1 MVCNL
6 RHANTALFTSAGEE
20 KMRSHSKQHVNGV
33 YQNNLHELQKKKTV
47 MNHVNILFSRLTDN
61 KLRN

>member
-20 KMRSHSKQHVNGV
+20 KNKESFKTACEWCLSEQPAWAP
-33 YQNNLHELQKKKTV
+33 KKTV
-47 MNHVNILFSRLTDN
+47 MNHINILFSRLTDN

>member
-20 KMRSHSKQHVNGV
+20 KNEESFKTACEWCLSEQPAWAP
-33 YQNNLHELQKKKTV
+33 KK
-47 MNHVNILFSRLTDN
+47 L
-61 KLRN
+61 